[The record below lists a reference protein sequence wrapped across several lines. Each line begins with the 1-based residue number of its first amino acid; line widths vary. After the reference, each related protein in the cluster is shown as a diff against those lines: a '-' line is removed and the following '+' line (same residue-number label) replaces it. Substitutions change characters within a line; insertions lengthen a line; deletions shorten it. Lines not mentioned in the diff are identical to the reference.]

1 MVSATTFTLETPI
14 GWIAVGVQDDF
25 VLSIEMDVTPEA
37 ILDQPPSK
45 NTSKSSSEST
55 SNNTSKPADALHFV
69 ETVKQQLQAY
79 FSGQSTHIEIP
90 YLPRGT
96 PFQQRVWREM
106 SSIPYGQTITYSEL
120 AERVRSGP
128 RAVANACGANPLPL
142 LIPCHRVVA
151 KHGLGGFMQ
160 GNPKGLSIKQWL
172 LQHERSRS

>member
-14 GWIAVGVQDDF
+14 GWLAVGVQDDV

-37 ILDQPPSK
+37 KLDMSSYQNISK
-45 NTSKSSSEST
+45 HTAIT
-55 SNNTSKPADALHFV
+55 TDALYFV
-69 ETVKQQLQAY
+69 ETVKQQLHAY
-79 FSGQSTHIEIP
+79 FSGQSTRIEIP
-90 YLPRGT
+90 YIPQGT
-96 PFQQRVWREM
+96 PYQQRVWREM
-106 SSIPYGQTITYSEL
+106 SNIPYGQTITYAEL

-172 LQHERSRS
+172 LQHEQARA